1 MTAIETV
8 FNNPNL
14 PQAKSQWP
22 DGREKQKNSAL
33 RLEGSAEKAAF
44 LINGNRYF
52 AEVSRALRQ
61 ARRTIWIIGWDFN
74 PDIPLEPEKSDETL
88 ADLLHGLAAANPELE
103 IRILIWALGPVYSE
117 KSLQVLRKKN
127 FPRNARIDLRFDL
140 QGAVRGCH
148 HQKLVCID
156 DAVGFI
162 GGIDLTSRRWDTKRH
177 HAWDRHRRD
186 PEGVSYDPLH
196 DVQAMA
202 TGDAARLIGDI
213 ARRRWETATG
223 EGHPPL
229 AERAPFPWPDDLAVS
244 LRDIPVRFALTE
256 PATSLR
262 AGISDGIASTLD
274 IISRARHLLYIEAQY
289 LASFRVADAIAAR
302 LQEEDGPEVVI
313 ICTRSSHGLIEK
325 IIMGGNRDRVI
336 RLLKRADR
344 ANRLR
349 VYFPV
354 VPGPAVPGPTV
365 PGPIVPGPTAPATV
379 DEVEV
384 LIHSKLM
391 IADDELVRIGSSNL
405 NNRSEGMDSE
415 CDIHFESET
424 DEHRRAVAELR
435 NRLLAEYLGTGT
447 ETFAAAYAQSGSVIE
462 GIEALNGGAQGLR
475 EFAVELSGSISPVRG
490 TGFFDPA
497 RPFLPLRRLGGL
509 GALVRLL
516 VRPA

>member
-8 FNNPNL
+8 FNNPSL
-14 PQAKSQWP
+14 PQAKSQRP
-22 DGREKQKNSAL
+22 DGRERQNNSAL
-33 RLEGSAEKAAF
+33 RLEGNAEKAAF

-74 PDIPLEPEKSDETL
+74 PDIRLEPEKSNETL
-88 ADLLHGLAAANPELE
+88 ADLLHGLAVANPELE

-127 FPRNARIDLRFDL
+127 FPKNARIDLRFDL

-162 GGIDLTSRRWDTKRH
+162 GGIDLTSRRWDTKGH

-186 PEGVSYDPLH
+186 PEGASYDPLH
-196 DVQAMA
+196 DVQAMV

-223 EGHPPL
+223 ERHPPL

-244 LRDIPVRFALTE
+244 LRYMPVSFALTE
-256 PATSLR
+256 PSTSLR
-262 AGISDGIASTLD
+262 AGMSDGIASTLN
-274 IISRARHLLYIEAQY
+274 IISRARRLLYIEAQY

-354 VPGPAVPGPTV
+354 VPGPT
-365 PGPIVPGPTAPATV
+365 VPGPTAPATV

-405 NNRSEGMDSE
+405 NNRSEGIDSE
-415 CDIHFESET
+415 CDIHFECET

-435 NRLLAEYLGTGT
+435 NRLLAEYLGTPT

-462 GIEALNGGAQGLR
+462 GIEALNDGARGLR

-497 RPFLPLRRLGGL
+497 RPFLPLRRLGL
-509 GALVRLL
+509 GALVRFL

>member
-8 FNNPNL
+8 FNNTSL
-14 PQAKSQWP
+14 PQAKSQRP
-22 DGREKQKNSAL
+22 DGREKQNNSAL
-33 RLEGSAEKAAF
+33 RLDGKAEKAAF

-52 AEVSRALRQ
+52 AELSRALRQ
-61 ARRTIWIIGWDFN
+61 ARRTIWIVGWDFN

-103 IRILIWALGPVYSE
+103 MRILIWALGPVYSE
-117 KSLQVLRKKN
+117 KSLQVLRKKT

-140 QGAVRGCH
+140 QGAVRGSH

-156 DAVGFI
+156 DAVAFI

-177 HAWDRHRRD
+177 RARDRLRRD

-196 DVQAMA
+196 DVQAMV
-202 TGDAARLIGDI
+202 TGDAARMIGDI

-223 EGHPPL
+223 EKHPAL
-229 AERAPFPWPDDLAVS
+229 AERPPFTWPDDLAVS
-244 LRDIPVRFALTE
+244 LREIPVGFVLTE
-256 PATSLR
+256 PSTTLR
-262 AGISDGIASTLD
+262 AGVSDGIASTLD
-274 IISRARHLLYIEAQY
+274 IISRARRLLYIEAQY

-302 LQEEDGPEVVI
+302 LQEENGPEVVI

-354 VPGPAVPGPTV
+354 VPGPIVPGPVVPGPTV
-365 PGPIVPGPTAPATV
+365 PGQTVPATV

-405 NNRSEGMDSE
+405 NNRSEGVDSE
-415 CDIHFESET
+415 CDILFQPET

-435 NRLLAEYLGTGT
+435 NRLLAEYLGTAT
-447 ETFAAAYAQSGSVIE
+447 ESFAAAYAQSGSVIE
-462 GIEALNGGAQGLR
+462 AIDALNVGAQGLR
-475 EFAVELSGSISPVRG
+475 EFAVELTGSISPVRG
-490 TGFFDPA
+490 TGLFDPA
-497 RPFLPLRRLGGL
+497 RPFLPLRRLGL

-516 VRPA
+516 VHPA